1 MEATLPLAIA
11 AVVAGSRPVRIPSLR
26 IDVMPIHPFVLLALA
41 LEGGL
46 ASALVGLAGIL
57 GAAAARKPPP
67 AGHRL
72 AFNLVTSV
80 LATCATTWIAH
91 RLGAHTGDPVTAW
104 LWPMTAATATYFAVS
119 TGLVAAAISFEKRQ
133 GYFATWNRSLRWTAA
148 PYAVGLT
155 VAVAALAVC
164 EVSYVAGIALTIAP
178 CWCLILLYRTEA
190 VRQEA
195 QSVHGEATSTSG
207 TYAGASGS

>member
-1 MEATLPLAIA
+1 MGSTLPLALA
-11 AVVAGSRPVRIPSLR
+11 AIVAGSRPVRIPSLR

-67 AGHRL
+67 AGRRL

-80 LATCATTWIAH
+80 ISTSAAAWIAH
-91 RLGAHTGDPVTAW
+91 RLGAQTGDPASAW
-104 LWPMTAATATYFAVS
+104 LWPLTAATATYFVVS
-119 TGLVAAAISFEKRQ
+119 TGLVAAAISLEKRQ
-133 GYFATWNRSLRWTAA
+133 GYFATWNRSLSWTAV
-148 PYAVGLT
+148 PYAAGLT
-155 VAVAALAVC
+155 VAMAALSVC
-164 EVSYVAGIALTIAP
+164 EVSYVAGLALTIAP

-190 VRQEA
+190 ARRETHELSPA
-195 QSVHGEATSTSG
+195 RPSAEFAARYRS
-207 TYAGASGS
+207 